1 MSGIRDDIDGL
12 PRLVGVAPGVWA
24 EDCRSEDRT
33 ATVTSEI
40 RVGNYGIFGNTEQAT
55 TTAGEVP

>member
-24 EDCRSEDRT
+24 EDCRSKDRA

-40 RVGNYGIFGNTEQAT
+40 CVGNYGIFGNTEQAT

>member
-12 PRLVGVAPGVWA
+12 PRLVGVAPEVWA

-40 RVGNYGIFGNTEQAT
+40 RLGAYGVFGSSEQAT
-55 TTAGEVP
+55 TTAGVVP